1 MRPRSHKHV
10 RICITENLKLFQSPI
25 PRAIYPQF
33 VRVCTLKC
41 SSTRLTRIHTI
52 ETDADAILMRVFFRG
67 RVRLCVCACV
77 RMCELCS
84 VNRGAHARRAKGEVC
99 VHCGGHGIVRSAER
113 ILTSILGRG
122 SLTPLLS
129 RVSLPIIL
137 SCHRRCYPLG
147 RHPSLCP
154 IAPSPPTTLPPK
166 TSPCRASGFDDR
178 DGACEHTHTHKI
190 TFSTQPPPERH
201 NAATSL
207 QMEGMEM

>member
-1 MRPRSHKHV
+1 MRFS
-10 RICITENLKLFQSPI
+10 CGSFSE
-25 PRAIYPQF
+25 
-33 VRVCTLKC
+33 
-41 SSTRLTRIHTI
+41 
-52 ETDADAILMRVFFRG
+52 DACD
-67 RVRLCVCACV
+67 CACV
-77 RMCELCS
+77 RVCVHMCELCS

-154 IAPSPPTTLPPK
+154 IAPLPPSRPK
-166 TSPCRASGFDDR
+166 HPHAEHQASTTAMARAST
-178 DGACEHTHTHKI
+178 HTHTKLH
-190 TFSTQPPPERH
+190 FPRSPPERH

>member
-1 MRPRSHKHV
+1 M
-10 RICITENLKLFQSPI
+10 
-25 PRAIYPQF
+25 
-33 VRVCTLKC
+33 
-41 SSTRLTRIHTI
+41 
-52 ETDADAILMRVFFRG
+52 
-67 RVRLCVCACV
+67 
-77 RMCELCS
+77 
-84 VNRGAHARRAKGEVC
+84 
-99 VHCGGHGIVRSAER
+99 HCGGHGIVRSAER

-178 DGACEHTHTHKI
+178 DGACEHTHTKLH
-190 TFSTQPPPERH
+190 FPRSPPPNGTMLRH
-201 NAATSL
+201 RCRWRGWKCNSVRVLMFSGGSARDQRRRHRDRGVGGVDQVFAPGQIDCVCVSRAACFCLAAMMMVARNSCEHAPECVCVCVCVRCVLMSDTVCLPRLHTPSP
-207 QMEGMEM
+207 